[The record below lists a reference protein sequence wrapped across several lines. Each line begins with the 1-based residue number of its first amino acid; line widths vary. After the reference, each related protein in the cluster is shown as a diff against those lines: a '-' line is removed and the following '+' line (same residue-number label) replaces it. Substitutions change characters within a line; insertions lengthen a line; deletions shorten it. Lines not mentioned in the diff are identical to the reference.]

1 MTRSVLAGFLFLFVA
16 GSSAS
21 AQNCAAYPYPNN
33 LMNGTNADA
42 SQVMGNFASILNCAN
57 NSLAARSGA
66 TFTGPTFFTG
76 GNVGIGTTIPLA
88 ASLTMGYNKD
98 LNYGYIQATT
108 DNVSWDKLA
117 INPNGGAVGIGMTNP
132 TAPNILQ
139 VNGPVG
145 ATGYNTISDAR
156 LKKDIAP
163 LAYGLDI
170 IMKLRPVGF
179 NWIARDQ
186 EWKKQHQVGLIAQE
200 VESVV
205 PEAVTTANDVL
216 QTKSLAYS
224 ELVPVLIKA
233 VQDLKTANDNLR
245 AANDDGAAQ
254 IATLTARLDAIEAAH
269 LTKAAASSSSR
280 LQ

>member
-1 MTRSVLAGFLFLFVA
+1 MGDFRMTRSVLAGFLFLFVA

-76 GNVGIGTTIPLA
+76 GNVGIGTTIPL
-88 ASLTMGYNKD
+88 
-98 LNYGYIQATT
+98 
-108 DNVSWDKLA
+108 
-117 INPNGGAVGIGMTNP
+117 
-132 TAPNILQ
+132 APNILQ

-254 IATLTARLDAIEAAH
+254 IATLTARLDAIEAA
-269 LTKAAASSSSR
+269 
-280 LQ
+280 